1 MYLLHGFIIKTLRQ
15 FGLEDS
21 LTDYQSLVIL
31 LLLTAAL
38 TSVLSSN
45 FVKTV
50 AQPFIELRMTSL
62 LQLVR
67 GTGKNAYL
75 K

>member
-1 MYLLHGFIIKTLRQ
+1 
-15 FGLEDS
+15 
-21 LTDYQSLVIL
+21 
-31 LLLTAAL
+31 
-38 TSVLSSN
+38 SVLSSN